1 MLRNII
7 ELSDGTRISSGSGAQ
22 YAIKSCTVTECVNSG
37 KELTIGSTCCACLEA
52 TIMTKDEALGLT
64 AGQLVNLYKA
74 DDEGNKTKVGIFRLE
89 TPTKKSDNVYKVTA
103 YDRIT
108 DLDKDLSVWL
118 KGLTG
123 WPYTLI
129 AFAKMVCEDGCG
141 LKLATTSIPNE
152 NFPVPQ
158 FYKSGVTG
166 RQLMQWIAEIAG
178 RFCRVDADGFVEL
191 AWYTDSGVTI
201 QPTGDRYYFAGALT
215 YEDYEVGAI
224 DAVQLRLADS
234 ENGALWPANV
244 KGTLTGYD
252 YLNIRSGAGTDCELI
267 GQLSAGDEVAI
278 LEQTTLS
285 DGTVWGR
292 IEAGWICITGYM
304 TLETVSADN
313 PYIITG
319 NAILMAQITDG
330 LKPYLEVIKS
340 QLAAL
345 PKYKPCKVS
354 LPASLDIR
362 AGHTVQIVD
371 KKGNQITTCVMT
383 KTQTGQRD
391 TLECTGSARR
401 DSATAANNK
410 TQQQLAAEQEVY
422 AQSAAQQALDA
433 QTWKALFD
441 KWTDGGKIQGIFA
454 QDGVWIFN
462 AEVGKIKNLIADL
475 IAAGKL
481 KSVDGKTYF
490 DLDSGK
496 FVSTSPTG
504 DRVVVSGG
512 NITLETS
519 NSVKQVY
526 ITREN
531 SQCNIWIFNANGEF
545 IGGVGSLNDNFLVY
559 APDGSLSGQV
569 VGHPVA
575 WKTINGEK
583 VLCTGS

>member
-7 ELSDGTRISSGSGAQ
+7 ELSDGTQISSGSGAQ
-22 YAIKSCTVTECVNSG
+22 YAIKNCTVTECVNSG

-52 TIMTKDEALGLT
+52 TIMTKDETLGLT
-64 AGQLVNLYKA
+64 AGQLVNLCKA

-166 RQLMQWIAEIAG
+166 RQLMQWIGEICC
-178 RFCRVDADGFVEL
+178 RFCRANADGNIEL

-201 QPTGDRYYFAGALT
+201 QPNGDRYYFAGALS
-215 YEDYEVGAI
+215 YEDYEVAAI
-224 DAVQLRLADS
+224 DAVKLRLADS
-234 ENGALWPANV
+234 EDGALWPN
-244 KGTLTGYD
+244 
-252 YLNIRSGAGTDCELI
+252 
-267 GQLSAGDEVAI
+267 GD
-278 LEQTTLS
+278 
-285 DGTVWGR
+285 
-292 IEAGWICITGYM
+292 
-304 TLETVSADN
+304 ADN

-319 NAILMAQITDG
+319 NPILLAKVTAE
-330 LKPYLEVIKS
+330 LEPYLEVIQS

-362 AGHTVQIVD
+362 AGSTVQIVD
-371 KKGNQITTCVMT
+371 KHGNQFTTCVMA
-383 KTQTGQRD
+383 KTQKGQRD
-391 TLECTGSARR
+391 TLGCTGSARR
-401 DSATAANNK
+401 DSVTAANNK

-441 KWTDGGKIQGIFA
+441 KWTDGGKIQGIFTR
-454 QDGVWIFN
+454 DGVWVFN
-462 AEVGKIKNLIADL
+462 AEVGKIENLIADL
-475 IAAGKL
+475 ITAGKL
-481 KSVDGKTYF
+481 KSTDGKTYF

-496 FVSTSPTG
+496 IVST
-504 DRVVVSGG
+504 DARG
-512 NITLETS
+512 NTI
-519 NSVKQVY
+519 
-526 ITREN
+526 
-531 SQCNIWIFNANGEF
+531 
-545 IGGVGSLNDNFLVY
+545 
-559 APDGSLSGQV
+559 SLSGGV
-569 VGHPVA
+569 VELVNSAGVTQMLIQRSNSQNMIMLFDSTGQMAGGIGAIGNKFLVFTQDEASGGVVLGRPVK
-575 WKTINGEK
+575 WKTVNGETML
-583 VLCTGS
+583 VAYSLEETTSESNEQN